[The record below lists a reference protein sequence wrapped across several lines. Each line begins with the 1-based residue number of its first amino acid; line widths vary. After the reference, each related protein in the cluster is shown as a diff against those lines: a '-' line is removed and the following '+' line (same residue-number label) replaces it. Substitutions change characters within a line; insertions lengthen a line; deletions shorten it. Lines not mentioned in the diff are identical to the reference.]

1 MVRTRTS
8 PAGEV
13 PARDAAPAGRRPFR
27 DNPRLILLGI
37 VLLLTALASLVWLA
51 DRSARLSPD
60 FLTGFVLYALSATN
74 FMMLLALGF
83 FLARNVI
90 KLVVERRRALPFARF
105 RAKLVALLLG
115 LTLIPGGAGAG
126 RRIAGRAHRR
136 GPLVQRADGGGAV
149 VGEPDRVRLLP
160 SSASGW

>member
-1 MVRTRTS
+1 MATTRTS
-8 PAGEV
+8 PAAAP
-13 PARDAAPAGRRPFR
+13 PARDGAPVGRRPFR

-37 VLLLTALASLVWLA
+37 LLLLAALASLVWLA

-83 FLARNVI
+83 FLVRNVV
-90 KLVVERRRALPFARF
+90 KLVVERRRAVPFARF

-115 LTLIPGGAGAG
+115 LTLIPAV
-126 RRIAGRAHRR
+126 
-136 GPLVQRADGGGAV
+136 LVLAV
-149 VGEPDRVRLLP
+149 GSQVVLTAVDRWFNAPMEEVL
-160 SSASGW
+160 S